1 LEERVALSW
10 QYVRRWRTMWKDLA
24 ELVDEAAGL
33 LTRAGKVVVFT
44 GAGVS
49 TESGIP
55 DFRGRDGI
63 WTKYDPDDFTYQKF
77 ISDPEARKRIWRGLT
92 AFGEARQAEPNPCH
106 YALAD
111 LDQLGKLD
119 CVITQN
125 VDGLHQKAGLD
136 EEKVIELHGTTM
148 YVKCL
153 SCGRRYPREEIAE
166 RVKQGVDD
174 PVCDDCGGMLKSAA
188 VFFGESM
195 PMREVAE
202 AQRRSQGC
210 DLMLVL
216 GSSLVVYPAAYMP
229 AYAVHSGAK
238 LVIVNLEPTP
248 MDEYAE
254 VCINEKVGEVLPR
267 IVEAVRRRTA

>member
-1 LEERVALSW
+1 MGEE
-10 QYVRRWRTMWKDLA
+10 LA
-24 ELVDEAAGL
+24 ELIDEAAEL
-33 LTRAGKVVVFT
+33 LTRASRVVVFT

-63 WTKYDPDDFTYQKF
+63 WTRYNPDDFTYQKF

-92 AFGEARQAEPNPCH
+92 AFGEAGRAEPNPCH

-111 LDQLGKLD
+111 LEQLGKLD
-119 CVITQN
+119 CIITQN
-125 VDGLHQKAGLD
+125 VDGLHQTAGVG
-136 EEKVIELHGTTM
+136 EEKVIELHGTTR

-153 SCGRRYPREEIAE
+153 SCEKRYPRDEIAD
-166 RVKQGVDD
+166 RIKQGIDD
-174 PVCDDCGGMLKSAA
+174 PVCDDCGGILKSAA

-210 DLMLVL
+210 DLMMVL

-229 AYAVHSGAK
+229 AYAVQSGAK
-238 LVIVNLEPTP
+238 LIIVNLEPTP
-248 MDEYAE
+248 MDEYAA

-267 IVEAVRRRTA
+267 IVEAMRRKTA